1 MEMASLLKYPGKE
14 KGLKA
19 KVKLVTSGQPIIWDW
34 CVLRVLEV
42 AVQDQGV
49 AGLVSPKASLLGL
62 WMAVLFL
69 CPCDLPSASV
79 GDLLTMPT

>member
-1 MEMASLLKYPGKE
+1 MASLLKYPGKE

-19 KVKLVTSGQPIIWDW
+19 KVKLLTSGQPIIWNG

-49 AGLVSPKASLLGL
+49 GGLVSLLGL
-62 WMAVLFL
+62 WMTVLFL

-79 GDLLTMPT
+79 GDLLTMTT